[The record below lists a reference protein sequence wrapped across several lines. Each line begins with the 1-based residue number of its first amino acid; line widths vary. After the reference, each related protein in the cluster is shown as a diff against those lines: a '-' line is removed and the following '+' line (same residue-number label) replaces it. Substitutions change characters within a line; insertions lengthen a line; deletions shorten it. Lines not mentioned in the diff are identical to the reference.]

1 MFGSGKTMQYAK
13 LTQKEIKEL
22 EKTMSKRELKEFRKR
37 QKQSKDD
44 LMWEQLMALEFLD
57 EDLFDL

>member
-1 MFGSGKTMQYAK
+1 MFGSGKRTQYAK

-22 EKTMSKRELKEFRKR
+22 EKNMSKKERKEFRKR
-37 QKQSKDD
+37 QKQAKDD

-57 EDLFDL
+57 EDLFE